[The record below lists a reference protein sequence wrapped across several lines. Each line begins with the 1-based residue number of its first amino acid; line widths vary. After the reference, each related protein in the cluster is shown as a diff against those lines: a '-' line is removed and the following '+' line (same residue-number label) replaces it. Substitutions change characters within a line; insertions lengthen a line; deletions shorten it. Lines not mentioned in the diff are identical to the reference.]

1 MSDPVN
7 KWDQPESAPPPMFF
21 GKKERDLVK
30 QVNDELAERVVGQT
44 IAYYSVSLEDS
55 EFHPIYGEAID
66 KVTLPPVRVYA
77 YVTVENEQSNER
89 YGYEYQT
96 KLTVNFN
103 RKRLTEDQ
111 NLFVRVGDFVQYGD
125 EFYEVVKTYNDTRY
139 YFGQIEH
146 KFQISAECIKARE
159 GVFRI
164 RGSMKPQL
172 VTTAPGVKAAVEPA
186 AAPPPVVPRAPNN
199 AEYLVL
205 TADSGL
211 TKERILTAGD
221 NITFT
226 DGGAG
231 GALTIA
237 ATGDLAVSSSALVY
251 SAVGLQSSGY
261 LKVTGSTTLA
271 GLLSSSAAARLV
283 GSLSSS
289 GDIATTGA
297 IHATTYYG
305 DGSNLAGVGSNA
317 SGSARQYSATGIETS
332 GYLKVTGSSTLAGA
346 LSSSAGVEIV
356 GAATF
361 SNILNVTGAISGAA
375 GVSGSNAL
383 FDGQV
388 SSSAFYGDTAVFSDN
403 VTIAGVLV
411 GGSPLKISGAVD
423 IVDSTGTT
431 ILELGGE
438 SNTPY
443 SSSAGGIFG
452 QSVSSSGDLAVT
464 GNVHATQFYGGG
476 AGITGISSEVV
487 DVTSSAGDID
497 YPIIFTQAFQSDGS
511 LGLAGNT
518 GLVYNPND
526 AVLSSSAGIQAVGAT
541 TLGNTLNVSGAVSG
555 AVGITG
561 SAAFFDGQV
570 SASIF
575 YGDGSGLTGVDSAS
589 GSARHY
595 SSTGFET
602 SGYLRVSGSTTL
614 AGALSSSAG
623 AALVGSLSSSGDMAA
638 SGNIHAIAYYGD
650 GSNLAGVSNASGSA
664 RHYSSTGLE
673 TSGYLKV
680 SGSSTLAGTLSSS
693 AAAVWA
699 GSVSSS
705 GDLAVTGNV
714 HATAYYGDGSNLAGV
729 SDASGSARHYSSTGF
744 ETSGYLK
751 VTGSST
757 LGGAISSSAGAV
769 LVGSISSSNDLAVT
783 GNVHAAVYY
792 GDGSNLS
799 GIAGTA
805 SGSARHYSSTGV
817 ETSGY
822 LKVSGSTTLGDSLS
836 SSAGAVFVQSLSSSG
851 DVAITGNMH
860 AAVYYGDG
868 SNLSGIAGTASGSA
882 RHYSATGLETSGY
895 LRVTG
900 STTLGGA
907 ISASAAARLVGSLS
921 SSANV
926 AVTGNV
932 HATTYYGDGSQLTG
946 IGAASFSGSAR
957 IYSAT
962 GLETSGFM
970 KVSGSAEY
978 GGGIMHNLTAVT
990 APTYSILA
998 TDYYITADTS
1008 ANTIT
1013 LTLPNTNTDET
1024 GRTFIIKDVGGNV
1037 ATNPITIDGYQ
1048 LETIDGQASFELS
1061 SPYGAVSLFTDGA
1074 SWFIY

>member
-332 GYLKVTGSSTLAGA
+332 GYLKVTGSVTLAGSLSSSTGATWASSVSSSGDVAITGALHAATLYGDGSGLSGIITSVSGTARQYSVTGVETSGYLKVTGSSTLAGA

-356 GAATF
+356 GATM
-361 SNILNVTGAISGAA
+361 
-375 GVSGSNAL
+375 
-383 FDGQV
+383 
-388 SSSAFYGDTAVFSDN
+388 
-403 VTIAGVLV
+403 V
-411 GGSPLKISGAVD
+411 GGA
-423 IVDSTGTT
+423 
-431 ILELGGE
+431 
-438 SNTPY
+438 
-443 SSSAGGIFG
+443 
-452 QSVSSSGDLAVT
+452 
-464 GNVHATQFYGGG
+464 
-476 AGITGISSEVV
+476 
-487 DVTSSAGDID
+487 
-497 YPIIFTQAFQSDGS
+497 
-511 LGLAGNT
+511 
-518 GLVYNPND
+518 
-526 AVLSSSAGIQAVGAT
+526 
-541 TLGNTLNVSGAVSG
+541 LNVSGTVTA
-555 AVGITG
+555 
-561 SAAFFDGQV
+561 
-570 SASIF
+570 ASI
-575 YGDGSGLTGVDSAS
+575 AS
-589 GSARHY
+589 GSLAGSGSFIGLNSSNQLVLTRACEPVSGTIRHY
-595 SSTGFET
+595 SATGLET
-602 SGYLRVSGSTTL
+602 SGYLRVTGSTTFG
-614 AGALSSSAG
+614 GALSSSAG

-638 SGNIHAIAYYGD
+638 SGNIHAAAYYGD

-693 AAAVWA
+693 ATAVWA